1 MNITSLKIMVV
12 IGARPN
18 YMKTAPL
25 IHALNA
31 ASRNDPSSPSI
42 EIELI
47 HTGQHYEDLL
57 SKFLI
62 EELSFPPVD
71 INLKVGSA
79 SHGQQTGLI
88 LQRFE
93 PVLHASNPDVV
104 VVAGDVNSTLACA
117 MVAAKNYL
125 RLPDGRLRRPR
136 IAHIEAGLRS
146 FDKTMPEEI
155 NRRLTDTLA
164 DDLFIH
170 SPEARENLLREGA
183 LEENILNVGNLMID
197 TLDRLLPLARNSD
210 IFNRLALMPSSDAGA
225 PRPYALVTLHR
236 PSNVDDPEML
246 QKILRGIA
254 RISPDIEVIFPV
266 HPRVREAI
274 PAVLKNLGGSGLE
287 PLAPIHAVEPLE
299 YLSFIALMDKA
310 EIVLTD
316 SGGVQEETTA
326 LGVPC
331 LTIRENTERPI
342 TVEMGTNTLVGTDE
356 ERIVAAG
363 RRALTGGRKKGLR
376 PPLWDG
382 RAGERAARLLVERT
396 LEARK

>member
-1 MNITSLKIMVV
+1 MHIPSLKVMVV

-25 IHALNA
+25 IHALNE
-31 ASRNDPSSPSI
+31 ASRDDPGYPRI

-93 PVLHASNPDVV
+93 PVLDVSRPDVV

-117 MVAAKNYL
+117 MVAAKSYI
-125 RLPDGRLRRPR
+125 RLPDGRFQRPR

-146 FDKTMPEEI
+146 FDPTMPEEI
-155 NRRLTDTLA
+155 NRKLTDALA

-183 LEENILNVGNLMID
+183 PEENILNVGNLMID
-197 TLDRLLPLARNSD
+197 TLDRLLPLARKSD
-210 IFNRLALMPSSDAGA
+210 IFSRLELMPGADADSL
-225 PRPYALVTLHR
+225 RPYALVTLHR
-236 PSNVDDPEML
+236 PSNVDDPGML
-246 QKILRGIA
+246 RKILRGIA
-254 RISPDIEVIFPV
+254 RISSDIEVIFPV
-266 HPRVREAI
+266 HPRVREAL
-274 PAVLKNLGGSGLE
+274 PTVLENLRDGGAGS
-287 PLAPIHAVEPLE
+287 LASIRAVEPLE

-342 TVEMGTNTLVGTDE
+342 TIEMGTNTLVGTDE
-356 ERIVAAG
+356 ERIVSEG
-363 RRALTGGRKKGLR
+363 RRALGGERKKGSR

-396 LEARK
+396 LGARK